1 MAYYV
6 SDGVGC
12 VYVFTIE
19 KVWGGMAILFIYWV
33 CVGDFLM
40 KNAE

>member
-1 MAYYV
+1 MG
-6 SDGVGC
+6 DGAGC

-19 KVWGGMAILFIYWV
+19 KVWGGMVILFIRWV

>member
-1 MAYYV
+1 V
-6 SDGVGC
+6 GDGVSY

-19 KVWGGMAILFIYWV
+19 KVWGGMVILFIRWV
-33 CVGDFLM
+33 YVGDFLM